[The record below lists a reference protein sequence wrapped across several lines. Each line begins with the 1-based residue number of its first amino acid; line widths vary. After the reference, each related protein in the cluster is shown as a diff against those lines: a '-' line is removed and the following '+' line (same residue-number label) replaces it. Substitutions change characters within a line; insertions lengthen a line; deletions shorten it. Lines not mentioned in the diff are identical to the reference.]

1 MANMDLHGLFHIVS
15 HCIEVLTEEGISPDD
30 CMVFFSHEKKG
41 KTELRLSKNHD
52 SAVLIFYDSCK

>member
-1 MANMDLHGLFHIVS
+1 MANMDLHGLFYIVS
-15 HCIEVLTEEGISPDD
+15 DCIEDLTEEGISPDD